1 MHLLSIEWLKIK
13 KYKTFWVLAGLFILI
28 LPLWNYGI
36 SDGFL
41 KVSSSSKDGG
51 GVDIF
56 KQAYTFDH
64 VWENM
69 GWWGSLF
76 VIFTTVL
83 AIILATNEY
92 SFKTQRQ
99 NLIDGWTRMQVLHAK
114 WLLIITLAVFTTLYV
129 FLIGIMFGLA
139 NSSWAEFPGDIE
151 NLFYFFI
158 LTLNYYTFGLLIA
171 TLMKRSGL
179 AIGLFFLYVMFV
191 EKLIQSLGNWL
202 LHSEYLNLLPLQTSD
217 ELLPMPFLKV
227 AKAMMAGNEP
237 PPITNT
243 TYVIVS
249 LVWIIIYY
257 LICRFRLQRSDW

>member
-1 MHLLSIEWLKIK
+1 MNILSIEWLKIK
-13 KYKTFWVLAGLFILI
+13 KYRTFWVLAGLFIVL

-41 KVSSSSKDGG
+41 KVSSSSKDDS
-51 GVDIF
+51 VNIF
-56 KQAYTFDH
+56 NQAYSFSH
-64 VWENM
+64 IWENM

-83 AIILATNEY
+83 TIILATNEY

-99 NLIDGWTRMQVLHAK
+99 NLIDGWTRMQVMHAK
-114 WLLIITLAVFTTLYV
+114 WLLVIMLTVFTTLYV
-129 FLIGIMFGLA
+129 FIVGTCFGAA
-139 NSSWAEFPGDIE
+139 NDTMANFPGDIE

-158 LTLNYYTFGLLIA
+158 LTLNYYSFGLLIA
-171 TLMKRSGL
+171 TLVKRSGI
-179 AIGLFFLYVMFV
+179 AIGLFFLYVMFL
-191 EKLIQSLGNWL
+191 EKIVQSAGNWITGT
-202 LHSEYLNLLPLQTSD
+202 EFFNLMPLQASD
-217 ELLPMPFLKV
+217 ELLPMPFLKM
-227 AKAMMAGNEP
+227 AKTMMGGNEL

-249 LVWIIIYY
+249 VVWIIIYY